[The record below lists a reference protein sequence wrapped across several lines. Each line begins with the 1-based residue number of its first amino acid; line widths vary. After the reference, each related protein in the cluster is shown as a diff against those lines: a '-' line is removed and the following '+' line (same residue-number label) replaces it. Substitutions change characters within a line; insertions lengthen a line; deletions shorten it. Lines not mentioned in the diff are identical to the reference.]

1 MGSRKCLE
9 DNVLYRG
16 NFFLNAAGEGVP
28 AALALLSSTLK
39 FLSSLLLLSQP
50 HSGGIRW
57 DGRREGLLQ
66 EGEVL

>member
-28 AALALLSSTLK
+28 AALALLSST
-39 FLSSLLLLSQP
+39 
-50 HSGGIRW
+50 
-57 DGRREGLLQ
+57 
-66 EGEVL
+66 